1 MKFDPRQPFDLPLL
15 PPEVNSKHEDFFDV
29 MLKTRTELGELNGYS
44 YSLPNPLL
52 LLSPAVIKES
62 VASSNIENINTT
74 MEEALQ
80 AQLFQVF
87 IDHFFALK
95 SDFSRFRLQQKS
107 QDLEKSGFSRPIG
120 TKQSQYFTFLN
131 LQGYVI

>member
-1 MKFDPRQPFDLPLL
+1 MKFDPRRPYDLPKL
-15 PPEVNSKHEDFFDV
+15 PPEVDYRHDRFVDT

-44 YSLPNPLL
+44 YSLPNLLL

-80 AQLFQVF
+80 AQLFPESERKKPDRVM
-87 IDHFFALK
+87 L
-95 SDFSRFRLQQKS
+95 
-107 QDLEKSGFSRPIG
+107 
-120 TKQSQYFTFLN
+120 Y
-131 LQGYVI
+131 